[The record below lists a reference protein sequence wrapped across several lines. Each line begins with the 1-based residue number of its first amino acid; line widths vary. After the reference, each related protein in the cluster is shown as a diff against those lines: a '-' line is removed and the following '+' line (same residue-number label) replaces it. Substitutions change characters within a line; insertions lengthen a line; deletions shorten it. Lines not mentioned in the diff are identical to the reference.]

1 MKKKD
6 IIAKRSYYSYNK
18 PGGLFMD
25 NNFFIVGGDMR
36 NVYLANILA
45 KNNKNV
51 KIIGF
56 DKIYNQNLLN
66 NKIEKVHYIN
76 NEDNTTYISS
86 IPLTLDE
93 ITIKAPFSEQ
103 KLYLEQLKNKKLVA
117 GKIPEG
123 IYGIDILKDESFT
136 IKNVIPTVEG
146 AIALAI
152 EKTTKTLQDSKV
164 LVLGY
169 GRIGKLLSKKLKL
182 LDCEVYT
189 EARKEEDLTWIKAN
203 GYISVK
209 LEEIDKVVE
218 KMDII
223 FNTIPSLILD
233 KNILNKVRKDT
244 LIIDLA
250 TKPGGVDFE
259 YAKENDIEAILYS
272 GIPGKIAPESN
283 AEYIYEFLKWK
294 T

>member
-1 MKKKD
+1 
-6 IIAKRSYYSYNK
+6 
-18 PGGLFMD
+18 MD

-76 NEDNTTYISS
+76 NEENTTYISS
-86 IPLTLDE
+86 IPLTIDQE
-93 ITIKAPFSEQ
+93 TIKAPFSEQ
-103 KLYLEQLKNKKLVA
+103 KIYLEQLKNKKIVA
-117 GKIPEG
+117 GKIPKG
-123 IYGIDILKDESFT
+123 ITGIDILKDESFT

-152 EKTTKTLQDSKV
+152 EKTTKTLQNSKV

-189 EARKEEDLTWIKAN
+189 EARKEEDLTWIYAN
-203 GYISVK
+203 GFVSIK

-250 TKPGGVDFE
+250 SKPGGVDFE